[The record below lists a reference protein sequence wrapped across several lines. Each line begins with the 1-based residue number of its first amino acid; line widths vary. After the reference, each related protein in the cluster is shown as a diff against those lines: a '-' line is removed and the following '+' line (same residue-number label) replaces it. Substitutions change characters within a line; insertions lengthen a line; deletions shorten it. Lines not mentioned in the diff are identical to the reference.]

1 MFHLFIFQSYNWNSV
16 ARYTFIGSFVLSPV
30 LYVWY
35 KWLDTRFP
43 AKTGK
48 VIFKKVILDSAALGM
63 PLYSAFYLG
72 KQSYFL
78 DRAQLQVQSE
88 THK

>member
-1 MFHLFIFQSYNWNSV
+1 V
-16 ARYTFIGSFVLSPV
+16 ARYTFVGSFVLSPV
-30 LYVWY
+30 LYAWY

-48 VIFKKVILDSAALGM
+48 VVFKKVILDSAVLGM

-72 KQSYFL
+72 KHFL
-78 DRAQLQVQSE
+78 
-88 THK
+88 